1 MITIR
6 RPYIWNSFVIATD
19 FPINLQFFLLFWTT
33 IFGRLG
39 KIPKVL
45 KKLINDLDESCYPL
59 FEMVLRWHNY
69 LLQKNLGKGQFV
81 AKKKACATKLL
92 QTFIGTIASTRIY
105 LFVRILF
112 TINFWTLTIRRLLV
126 RCLNLNCRV
135 LLSNPR
141 TSNTIF
147 DAPNSPRYRLH
158 AIFSYSGFN
167 FEFAVWEIRCI
178 RKIHT
183 CIS

>member
-1 MITIR
+1 MKISWLITIR

-45 KKLINDLDESCYPL
+45 KKLINDLDESGYPL

-92 QTFIGTIASTRIY
+92 QTFIGTIASIPMCTY
-105 LFVRILF
+105 TFYNQFLDSENTPFVGKMSESEL
-112 TINFWTLTIRRLLV
+112 
-126 RCLNLNCRV
+126 
-135 LLSNPR
+135 P
-141 TSNTIF
+141 
-147 DAPNSPRYRLH
+147 SP
-158 AIFSYSGFN
+158 
-167 FEFAVWEIRCI
+167 VV
-178 RKIHT
+178 
-183 CIS
+183 